1 MSLSPP
7 LTRDSVRSLLATKTL
22 GARIEVHQRL
32 DSTNRE
38 AFALAQAGAEHGTVV
53 VAEGQTHGR
62 GRLGRSWFSPPGI
75 NLYCSIIVKTSA
87 SSMPFSQW
95 LSWLP
100 LATALGVAEAIEKSA
115 GLSTAL
121 KWPNDLLVRERKIGG
136 ILCESGTTVS
146 SGPFQVIGVGINVN
160 GTSDDFPP
168 DLRDSSTT
176 IHQETGRLLDRNHLL
191 SRLLLEVEDCLT
203 ELATEGNQQI
213 SIAYVRRCVTL
224 GRPVR
229 VSLAGGEEFT
239 GIAKSVE
246 WDGSLQVARNPASG
260 SKRPA
265 DIRFLRAA
273 DIVHVRPGE
282 SED

>member
-1 MSLSPP
+1 MPLSPP
-7 LTRDSVRSLLATKTL
+7 LTSDSVRSLLATKTL
-22 GARIEVHQRL
+22 GTRIEVHEQL
-32 DSTNRE
+32 ESTNRE

-62 GRLGRSWFSPPGI
+62 GRLGRSWFSPHGI

-87 SSMPFSQW
+87 LPASFSRW

-100 LATALGVAEAIEKSA
+100 LATALGVAEAIEKCA

-146 SGPFQVIGVGINVN
+146 SGPFQVIGIGINVN
-160 GTSDDFPP
+160 GTNNDFPP
-168 DLRDSSTT
+168 DLQDSSTT
-176 IHQETGRLLDRNHLL
+176 IHQEIGRLLDRNHLL

-203 ELATEGNQQI
+203 ELATKGNQQI
-213 SIAYVRRCVTL
+213 SIAYTRRCVTL

-229 VSLAGGEEFT
+229 VLLAGGEEFT
-239 GIAKSVE
+239 GIATSVDR
-246 WDGSLQVARNPASG
+246 DGCLQVVKNLASG

-265 DIRFLRAA
+265 DIRSLRAA
-273 DIVHVRPGE
+273 DIIHLRPGE
-282 SED
+282 MEQ